1 MRRLFVLD
9 SRCADNT
16 QDCRQ
21 SGNLSQ
27 CSAKCDTISHR
38 AIQGGSHRRLV
49 TALMWYQLLQ
59 QMTVVCYSAA
69 GHCWLCWYC
78 WPLLQEVFK
87 YWNICLFSE
96 RKKKYSLAN
105 GHLPKN
111 STFFH
116 LWLVITHVLLWQCS
130 WWPPSSAVS
139 ICWWPFL
146 SIHGYYWDKWRA
158 CALQNLRLHSEEKV
172 VSWWDKRHRDF
183 TSIASVTTYS
193 KYGQLPLLQVL
204 LDCELQSGSRIC
216 NWAF

>member
-96 RKKKYSLAN
+96 RKKNIHWPMAIYQRTRHFFTCDWSSPMSSSGSVHD
-105 GHLPKN
+105 GHPVV
-111 STFFH
+111 
-116 LWLVITHVLLWQCS
+116 LW
-130 WWPPSSAVS
+130 
-139 ICWWPFL
+139 
-146 SIHGYYWDKWRA
+146 
-158 CALQNLRLHSEEKV
+158 
-172 VSWWDKRHRDF
+172 
-183 TSIASVTTYS
+183 ASVGDHFCQYMDIIGISDGHVHCKTY
-193 KYGQLPLLQVL
+193 
-204 LDCELQSGSRIC
+204 DCIQKRR
-216 NWAF
+216 